1 MDIQQHLRVYCSTI
15 TEGIQE
21 TLKQLLSVSRKRRKR
36 TSFFAA
42 QAQIMYIHYPEGT
55 PLCNPAC
62 ITVCNIIA
70 TDIQD
75 NCNTYYQGACKK
87 YFNVTAYSDIQYP
100 LYLAFPINADSRFL
114 KKSCSAYFEKTDL
127 CADIGNLHF

>member
-75 NCNTYYQGACKK
+75 NCNTHYQGACKE
-87 YFNVTAYSDIQYP
+87 YFNVAAYSKIQYS
-100 LYLAFPINADSRFL
+100 LGLTFFINADSRIL
-114 KKSCSAYFEKTDL
+114 KKSRSAYFEKTDFR
-127 CADIGNLHF
+127 ADIGNLHF